1 MSKLTTFISME
12 RLKSVEFGFD
22 NNIEQA
28 YVIPNIIKGQKFLIK
43 PLLGDVKYN
52 EMLDYVE
59 RLKIGS
65 NINPGANKNPEFD
78 MLIDDY
84 IAPALAYY
92 VKSEIVFNTAYKM
105 KNSDKEGSGDR
116 FKELVN
122 ISKKYLSDCDAFLNM
137 LKEYM
142 CDNGIPQDEPLKIK
156 GCGVFLGRRKPTSN
170 LQNNKPA
177 KNY

>member
-22 NNIEQA
+22 NNIEPA

-43 PLLGDVKYN
+43 PLLGEIKYN
-52 EMLDYVE
+52 QMLDYVE
-59 RLKIGS
+59 SLKTGAT
-65 NINPGANKNPEFD
+65 INPTYD

-122 ISKKYLSDCDAFLNM
+122 ISKKYLSDSDAFLNM

-156 GCGVFLGRRKPTSN
+156 GCGIFLGRRKPTSN